1 MVWLD
6 FAVNADDGHIE
17 KGKRRLGYDQM
28 GKSLNSLADLF
39 IVKDSIDSGWVA
51 CFFLED
57 LVEVQ

>member
-1 MVWLD
+1 M
-6 FAVNADDGHIE
+6 NADDGHIE
-17 KGKRRLGYDQM
+17 KGKRRLGYDQI
-28 GKSLNSLADLF
+28 GKSLNSLADSF